1 VSGVLTRTSTLN
13 SQLPNRSMRIQL
25 HPYTVHKRF
34 VLTISRGT
42 SSQNHNLAVEIVA
55 DGISGWGEA
64 VPFTIGTQVQSI
76 DRITAALQEIIP
88 RLANYHPQQR
98 QAIDSLIAD
107 LPSAARAAIDL
118 ALYDWLGKSVGLP
131 LWKLW
136 GLDRSKISPISVTV
150 GINTPEGAKERIRGW
165 LEVCDARF
173 LKIKL
178 GNPAGIDAD
187 RAMML
192 AVKDEMPQSK
202 LTVDAN
208 GGWDLADAIEM
219 SHWLADL
226 GVEYLEQPLA
236 RGDEERLLELRKA
249 SPLPIFA
256 DESCFTS
263 RDIPGLVVG
272 EASPWENRV
281 DGINIKLMKAG
292 GLSEAIR
299 MIHTARAHGLQV
311 MFGCYS
317 DTVLANTAAAQLSPL
332 ADYLDLDS
340 HLNLVDDPF
349 VGAKLVDGRLLPGD
363 GAGLGVVVD
372 GLVK

>member
-1 VSGVLTRTSTLN
+1 M
-13 SQLPNRSMRIQL
+13 QIEL

-34 VLTISRGT
+34 ALAISRGT
-42 SSQNHNLAVEIVA
+42 SSQNQNLAVRIVA
-55 DGISGWGEA
+55 DGIDGWGEA
-64 VPFTIGTQVQSI
+64 VPFTIGTQTQSFEQI
-76 DRITAALQEIIP
+76 NTALAGIIP
-88 RLANYHPQQR
+88 KLATYHPHQR
-98 QAIDSLIAD
+98 QAIESLMRGFQ
-107 LPSAARAAIDL
+107 LPSAAVTAIDL

-136 GLDRSKISPISVTV
+136 GLEREKIVPISVTV
-150 GINTPEGAKERIRGW
+150 GINTPDGARERIRGW
-165 LEVCDARF
+165 LEVFEARF

-178 GNPAGIDAD
+178 GNPAGIGAD

-192 AVKDEMPQSK
+192 AVKDEMPDAK

-208 GGWDLADAIEM
+208 GGWNLADAIEM
-219 SHWLADL
+219 SGWLADL

-236 RGDEERLLELRKA
+236 RGNESQLTALKRE

-263 RDIPGLVVG
+263 KDIPGLVDL
-272 EASPWENRV
+272 V
-281 DGINIKLMKAG
+281 DGINIKLMKSG
-292 GLSEAIR
+292 GLTEAMR

-340 HLNLVDDPF
+340 HLNLLDDPF
-349 VGAKLVDGRLLPGD
+349 VGAKLVDGRLIPGD
-363 GAGLGVVVD
+363 ELGLGVLVD
-372 GLVK
+372 RLYPI

>member
-1 VSGVLTRTSTLN
+1 MQIR
-13 SQLPNRSMRIQL
+13 L

-34 VLTISRGT
+34 ALTISRGT
-42 SSQNHNLAVEIVA
+42 SSQNQNLAVEIIA
-55 DGISGWGEA
+55 DGIAGWGEA
-64 VPFTIGTQVQSI
+64 VRFTIGTQVQSI
-76 DRITAALQEIIP
+76 DQITAALQEIIP

-98 QAIDSLIAD
+98 QAIDSTIAD

-150 GINTPEGAKERIRGW
+150 GINTPAGARDRIRGW

-178 GNPAGIDAD
+178 GNPAGIGAD

-192 AVKDEMPQSK
+192 AVKDEMPQAK

-208 GGWDLADAIEM
+208 GGWNLEDAIEM

-236 RGDEERLLELRKA
+236 RGDEERLSKLKQE

-263 RDIPGLVVG
+263 RDIPGLVD
-272 EASPWENRV
+272 RV

-349 VGAKLVDGRLLPGD
+349 VGAELVDGRLLPGD

-372 GLVK
+372 GLGK

>member
-1 VSGVLTRTSTLN
+1 VNIRTD
-13 SQLPNRSMRIQL
+13 RSMQIRL

-42 SSQNHNLAVEIVA
+42 SSQNQNLAVEIVA
-55 DGISGWGEA
+55 DGIAGWGEA
-64 VPFTIGTQVQSI
+64 VPFTIGSQVQSI

-88 RLANYHPQQR
+88 RLASYHPHQR
-98 QAIDSLIAD
+98 QEIDSLIAN
-107 LPSAARAAIDL
+107 LPSAARAGIDL
-118 ALYDWLGKSVGLP
+118 ALHDWLGKSVGLP

-136 GLDRSKISPISVTV
+136 GLDLTKIVPTSVTV
-150 GINTPEGAKERIRGW
+150 GINTPEGARERIRGW
-165 LEVCDARF
+165 LEVCDGRF

-178 GNPAGIDAD
+178 GNPAGIGAD

-208 GGWDLADAIEM
+208 GGWNLADAIEM

-236 RGDEERLLELRKA
+236 RGDEERLSKLKQE
-249 SPLPIFA
+249 SPLPIFV

-263 RDIPGLVVG
+263 LDIPGLVVG
-272 EASPWENRV
+272 KASPWENRV

-349 VGAKLVDGRLLPGD
+349 VGAELVDGRLLPGD
-363 GAGLGVVVD
+363 GAGLGVVFSD
-372 GLVK
+372 Y

>member
-1 VSGVLTRTSTLN
+1 M
-13 SQLPNRSMRIQL
+13 QIHL

-42 SSQNHNLAVEIVA
+42 SSQNQNLAVEIVA
-55 DGISGWGEA
+55 DGIAGWGEA
-64 VPFTIGTQVQSI
+64 VPFTIGSQVQSI
-76 DRITAALQEIIP
+76 DRITAALQETSP
-88 RLANYHPQQR
+88 RLAKYHPHQR
-98 QAIDSLIAD
+98 QEIDRLIAD

-131 LWKLW
+131 LWQLW
-136 GLDRSKISPISVTV
+136 GLDRAKIVPTSVTV
-150 GINTPEGAKERIRGW
+150 GINTPEGARERIRGW
-165 LEVCDARF
+165 LEVCDGRF

-178 GNPAGIDAD
+178 GNPAGIGAD

-192 AVKDEMPQSK
+192 AVKAEMPQSK

-208 GGWDLADAIEM
+208 GGWNLEDAIEM

-236 RGDEERLLELRKA
+236 RGDEERLLELRQK

-263 RDIPGLVVG
+263 QDIPGLVD
-272 EASPWENRV
+272 RV

-349 VGAKLVDGRLLPGD
+349 VGARLVDGRLLPGD
-363 GAGLGVVVD
+363 DVGLGVCFNAED
-372 GLVK
+372 TKKAQST